1 MNDEQIYQTLTKVFR
16 DIFDDESI
24 VLNADTSAA
33 DIEGWDSFN
42 HVSIIVGSEQ
52 AFGISFSTSDIE
64 ALKNVGDLVTMIRTR
79 LQQKAQK

>member
-1 MNDEQIYQTLTKVFR
+1 MNDEAIYEKLTRVFR

-24 VLNADTSAA
+24 NLEPQTSAA

-52 AFGISFSTSDIE
+52 AFGITLSTSDIE
-64 ALKNVGDLVTMIRTR
+64 ALKNVGDLVSMIKVR
-79 LQQKAQK
+79 LEQQARR